1 MLFKNESKEKLNFI
15 YEIVTKSERGIV
27 KRIDENRELL
37 ELLLLDMPDFMRE
50 KPWVYNWIKSQD
62 EFLMKIANGL
72 EIEISEINT
81 RQFPEKNNI

>member
-37 ELLLLDMPDFMRE
+37 ELLLLDMPDLMRE
-50 KPWVYNWIKSQD
+50 KPWIYNWIKSQD